1 MRTVGKPKKGTPR
14 PTGQELY
21 ELYLEQRKTQ
31 QEIADLYGVRTCS
44 VVRWVR
50 RYGLQKWKTPERNKD
65 WAYILEQHEA
75 GKTREQIARD
85 MGVSVST
92 IDRRKNRAKR
102 EREQG

>member
-50 RYGLQKWKTPERNKD
+50 RYGLQKWKTPERKKD

-102 EREQG
+102 EREQA